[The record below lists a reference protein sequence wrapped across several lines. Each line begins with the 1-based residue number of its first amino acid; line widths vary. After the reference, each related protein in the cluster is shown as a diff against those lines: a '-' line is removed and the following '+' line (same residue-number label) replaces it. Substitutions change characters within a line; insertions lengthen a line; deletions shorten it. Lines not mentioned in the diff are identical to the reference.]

1 MYRSEADLI
10 MGFNCLA
17 LATVE
22 TQSRLL
28 AEAFMTTHY
37 HRLVQTDDYEA
48 LQHKDRYAYTR
59 FFNAK
64 YSRRGALGEPRFFFK
79 EIDGAAHRLV
89 ALNYVLR
96 QGLHHGLSATPF
108 GYKHCSANSF
118 FRKELGKDYAPE
130 TIPQHKYSSYLP
142 HLKKLPTGY
151 RMTSAGLIV
160 REDVIDTAY
169 VEQEYH
175 TPRNF
180 SYQMNLISNESIIR
194 EQAEENGTPP
204 VTLESIEEGVS
215 GFDLKTA
222 LLSEQGRMDTTHLSD
237 LDMCHIIDDIYLPRF
252 ARSGEGQSIYTL
264 TASRRADLGNMI
276 LADNRAN
283 PTAFPFNGRMTT
295 PAQLRRC
302 LAL

>member
-1 MYRSEADLI
+1 MFRSEADLI

-17 LATVE
+17 LAIAE

-37 HRLVQTDDYEA
+37 HRIVQTDDYAA

-59 FFNAK
+59 YFNAK
-64 YSRRGALGEPRFFFK
+64 YCRSGSLGEPRFFFR
-79 EIDGAAHRLV
+79 EVEGAAHRLV

-96 QGLHHGLSATPF
+96 QGLHHGLATTPF
-108 GYKHCSANSF
+108 GYRHCSANSF
-118 FRKELGKDYAPE
+118 FREELGKDYTPD
-130 TIPQHKYSSYLP
+130 ILPQHKCSRYLP
-142 HLKKLPTGY
+142 HLKKLPPGY

-160 REDVIDTAY
+160 REDVIDTSY

-180 SYQMNLISNESIIR
+180 SYQMNRLSNDSIIR
-194 EQAEENGTPP
+194 EQAEENDTAP
-204 VTLESIEEGVS
+204 VTLESIEKGVC
-215 GFDLKTA
+215 GFDLKAA
-222 LLSEQGRMDTTHLSD
+222 LLSEQGRIDTSHLSD
-237 LDMCHIIDDIYLPRF
+237 LEMCHIIDDIYLPEF
-252 ARSGEGQSIYTL
+252 TRSGEGQSIYTL

-276 LADNRAN
+276 LADNRAKLISS
-283 PTAFPFNGRMTT
+283 PFNGRRTT